1 VLCCPRAGGYD
12 DAAAQPAHDPHD
24 LEGGPARLRRGGRGG
39 LAYLSAADRFFRY
52 HASSDRT
59 ATLGEELERLA
70 DLAAIDSGFS
80 LDVAGPGD
88 RGSLFIERLS
98 LIDSALKLAAMPG
111 QEGPVLV
118 EVAAGEGEAACVLSR
133 GGEKR
138 LVRRA
143 G

>member
-1 VLCCPRAGGYD
+1 MTTQRLNQLMILAISR
-12 DAAAQPAHDPHD
+12 AAQ
-24 LEGGPARLRRGGRGG
+24 
-39 LAYLSAADRFFRY
+39 LAYVEEAAGTFSCLSAADRFFRY

-98 LIDSALKLAAMPG
+98 LIDAALRLAALPG
-111 QEGPVLV
+111 AAGPVLV
-118 EVAAGEGEAACVLSR
+118 EVAAGEGEEACVLSR

-143 G
+143 